1 MLAASYQQ
9 TEESARHSRGS
20 AQSRVGLLDLD
31 TSDPNLAAAFGWARR
46 QALAYSFSGDLVGDW
61 YEAAL
66 PGRQAFCMRDVSH
79 QLHGRPCAWVSAA
92 HAEHAG
98 EICGEHL

>member
-1 MLAASYQQ
+1 MRSPISLRRRKQITIFSTGLAVVLLTMLAASYQQ

-46 QALAYSFSGDLVGDW
+46 QALAYSFSGW
-61 YEAAL
+61 
-66 PGRQAFCMRDVSH
+66 RTR
-79 QLHGRPCAWVSAA
+79 SAA
-92 HAEHAG
+92 
-98 EICGEHL
+98 I